1 MREMIKNQKIFI
13 SHNTLNKK
21 NTYHIVKK
29 TSFFTDKLHIFILDS
44 DRYKG
49 TDKKLQKLFVL
60 C

>member
-49 TDKKLQKLFVL
+49 TDKKL
-60 C
+60 